1 MAEANG
7 ARYGAAKMYRDLRK
21 SIGGWLYI
29 QELVRLH
36 EVSLSVISDRGT
48 QFASQFFRA
57 FQKGLGTQ
65 VHLSSAFHPQT
76 DGQVERTIQTL
87 EDMLRACALDFKGSW
102 DEHLPLIEFA
112 YNNSYHSSIQIAPFE
127 ALYGRRCRST
137 IGWFEVGEAIL
148 LGPNT
153 VFEAMEKVKLIRERL
168 RTTQS
173 HQKSYADVRRRDLE
187 FEVGD
192 LAYLKISPMKRVKR
206 FSKMGKLSPRYV
218 GSYQILSRV
227 GKVAYEIELP
237 ADLLVVHPVFHV
249 SVLKKCIGDS
259 TVVVSLES
267 SAIQSSL
274 SYKEIPVKIL
284 DHQIHRLRNKEVPWS
299 KFFGG
304 ISLLRVPLGKQKQT
318 CEPKWIR
325 FVEGISHALVGRIQD
340 EVAFILKDKGFEAS
354 PLLKEFLD
362 GDMLDPQ
369 SMVVRDF
376 ASSRPLPLTKERK
389 EMLSDIL
396 SRIVEDV
403 YSVLVDCLNSKY
415 LLQLPAESDTK
426 VAHDSDSHSDFGVL
440 PGGVSLRQFAIKEF
454 QKLLSNKDM
463 SYALVRGLAIQRKC
477 CLQLQFEVA
486 WVLTYKGFKG
496 LPLLQKFLDDDILD
510 LQSIVASVLP
520 INLQQPV
527 TKKYEEVFYEKL
539 NRIVEDV
546 YSDFVE
552 LLVSKYLLKLQAQDL
567 VTPRA
572 QEYARKT
579 HFEPTVEHIIH
590 QGRTIAREP
599 AASTSQ
605 PMDNNATNVILAYL
619 DTVSQDL
626 AMANERFDRMAGQ
639 RVQVGCPDTLQE
651 EVHSSCELRGKNAI
665 PYTPIDLE
673 CCVVASRSQVGVVA
687 ALPRVEVLES
697 PFCDTLGIVRS
708 HKDQTL
714 VVGTQALVD
723 PLDDEIDSPRENDLC
738 LSSASTYNLTKVPL
752 PSGESIHTLVDTCEK
767 QGKSTFVYKLP
778 TTSENVDN
786 DQSGGKDLDVLDCL
800 GNPNCDCLGKDGFA
814 CDPLAARGG
823 LCLSE
828 DCSFEREGDVCLE
841 IPSTSSLSVSYV
853 GHVPSGDFETSSK
866 CMHENPLSEVGLWNI
881 FLNLLF
887 VHDIF
892 NGDKE
897 GLLNLEDGTLG
908 ENKSGRDLSPWLSLP
923 FDPDNFLGCERRIVV
938 GRSTCLSDI
947 AICVAWTLLLIR
959 APPFC
964 NIFAK
969 PLVIK
974 VKDVWLYL
982 KCVPPWHVDVVYCT
996 NSNPHVMRM
1005 WCLFVFSSFLQG
1017 LDSRSNPFQE
1027 REDDTS
1033 EMTTQIF
1040 EDMIGDHHLKA
1051 QDLVTPRAQEYARK
1065 NHFEPTVEHIIHQ
1078 GRTRYYHIHDGG
1090 EMRWLSWENRLKIAS
1105 EVAGA
1110 LAYLH
1115 SAASTPVI
1123 HRDVKFTN
1131 ILLDENSD
1139 FGLLDGHWIKLK

>member
-1 MAEANG
+1 MKNLLVGGMKKDIAEFVAKCATCQQVKVEHQRPGGTLQEFNIPTWKSEEINMDFVTG
-7 ARYGAAKMYRDLRK
+7 LPQSHRHHDSIWVIVDRLTKSAHFFLVHTSYTFEDYAR
-21 SIGGWLYI
+21 LYI
-29 QELVRLH
+29 QDLVQLH
-36 EVSLSVISDRGT
+36 EVSLSVISDR
-48 QFASQFFRA
+48 
-57 FQKGLGTQ
+57 
-65 VHLSSAFHPQT
+65 

-87 EDMLRACALDFKGSW
+87 EDMLRACALNFKGSW

-127 ALYGRRCRST
+127 AIYGRRCGST

-148 LGPNT
+148 LGPNR
-153 VFEAMEKVKLIRERL
+153 VFEAMEKAKLIRERL

-192 LAYLKISPMKRVKR
+192 LVYLKISPMKRVKR
-206 FSKMGKLSPRYV
+206 FGKMGTLSPRYV

-227 GKVAYEIELP
+227 GKVAYEIKLP

-249 SVLKKCIGDS
+249 SVLKKCNGDS
-259 TVVVSLES
+259 TVIVLLES

-274 SYKEIPVKIL
+274 SYKEIPVEIL

-325 FVEGISHALVGRIQD
+325 FVESISHALIGRIQD

-362 GDMLDPQ
+362 GDM
-369 SMVVRDF
+369 
-376 ASSRPLPLTKERK
+376 
-389 EMLSDIL
+389 
-396 SRIVEDV
+396 
-403 YSVLVDCLNSKY
+403 
-415 LLQLPAESDTK
+415 TK
-426 VAHDSDSHSDFGVL
+426 VAHDSDSRSDSGVL
-440 PGGVSLRQFAIKEF
+440 PGGVSLWQFAIKEF
-454 QKLLSNKDM
+454 QKLLSNTGSSVD
-463 SYALVRGLAIQRKC
+463 SC
-477 CLQLQFEVA
+477 PCF
-486 WVLTYKGFKG
+486 TY
-496 LPLLQKFLDDDILD
+496 
-510 LQSIVASVLP
+510 QSTTASD
-520 INLQQPV
+520 
-527 TKKYEEVFYEKL
+527 KKYEEVFYEEL

-552 LLVSKYLLKLQAQDL
+552 LLVSKYLLKLQAQYL

-579 HFEPTVEHIIH
+579 HFEPTIEHIIH

-619 DTVSQDL
+619 DIVSQDL
-626 AMANERFDRMAGQ
+626 AMANERFDRMVGQ
-639 RVQVGCPDTLQE
+639 RVQVGCPNTLQE
-651 EVHSSCELRGKNAI
+651 EVHSSCELRGKNVI

-697 PFCDTLGIVRS
+697 PFYDTLGIVRS

-714 VVGTQALVD
+714 VVGTQTLVD

-738 LSSASTYNLTKVPL
+738 PSSASTYNLTKVPL

-767 QGKSTFVYKLP
+767 QG
-778 TTSENVDN
+778 
-786 DQSGGKDLDVLDCL
+786 
-800 GNPNCDCLGKDGFA
+800 NPNCDCLGKDGFA
-814 CDPLAARGG
+814 CDPLVARGA

-866 CMHENPLSEVGLWNI
+866 CMHENPLFEVGLWVT

-887 VHDIF
+887 VRDIF

-908 ENKSGRDLSPWLSLP
+908 ENESGRDLSPWLSLP

-938 GRSTCLSDI
+938 G
-947 AICVAWTLLLIR
+947 
-959 APPFC
+959 
-964 NIFAK
+964 
-969 PLVIK
+969 
-974 VKDVWLYL
+974 
-982 KCVPPWHVDVVYCT
+982 
-996 NSNPHVMRM
+996 
-1005 WCLFVFSSFLQG
+1005 

-1027 REDDTS
+1027 GEDDTS
-1033 EMTTQIF
+1033 QMTTQIF

-1051 QDLVTPRAQEYARK
+1051 QNLVTPRAQEYARK

-1139 FGLLDGHWIKLK
+1139 FGLLDWSLDQIKVYQGKPILSSTRKTGAMRRKFRAERGKRCLRLTGGERPKMKETAMEQEGLRRFSKLNKCQDEETLGLITDHWTFTRSI